1 MSRHAY
7 AEGPSAERG
16 EQKWLAY
23 KLGILGLNR
32 GNTYEGRHRLNWRL
46 NPNAVFYHSGYRIW
60 YRTDEGWAY
69 EEIR

>member
-1 MSRHAY
+1 MSKHAY
-7 AEGPSAERG
+7 ADRPGTKRG

-32 GNTYEGRHRLNWRL
+32 GTAYEGRHRCNTWL
-46 NPNAVFYHSGYRIW
+46 PNDAVFYPYTKVW
-60 YRTDEGWAY
+60 YRLVGGWAY